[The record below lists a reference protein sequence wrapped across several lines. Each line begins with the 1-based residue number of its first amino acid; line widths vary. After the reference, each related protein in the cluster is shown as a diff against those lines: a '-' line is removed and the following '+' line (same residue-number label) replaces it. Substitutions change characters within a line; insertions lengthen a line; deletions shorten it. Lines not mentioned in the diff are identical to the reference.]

1 MYGAG
6 SQCKDTTFVRKARQ
20 SGAIFTADRR
30 LNALDDL
37 GQPTGKAVGVGMAK
51 SLEASQG
58 RRGGGVLVVVDL
70 RALRLFAE
78 LCRGEVAEGTARA
91 AQALHVGIEEL
102 LAVVVGEDGPQY
114 AGSAFV
120 PFRPP
125 SGQQQDQQVFVE
137 EARFLLAALLLCQSD
152 DLQDR
157 LVLTLAYGVV
167 EGGDA
172 GGKLRPHLFLV
183 PRLGVGLEVL
193 EDLLGL
199 EERRD
204 DLQALVGLGDPDEH
218 GQRVLER
225 SVPHLGQF
233 AHEGFGPG
241 DGLAEQL
248 LRIGRLGILF
258 GQSGVVAV
266 AVVGEFAKEE
276 VAAVAGD
283 ALAVDS
289 VQDTVGLLHLLL
301 PAHGVIIFD
310 RYGLALLVEAE
321 LAYGEEDLAS
331 RSLQVGDEQILLVA
345 PVDSFGLAHPL
356 GVGADGAG
364 RLLAEA
370 EGRRLLHSLPGLVL
384 ALHQSLRGCD
394 IDLVALPLAAPH
406 ERHLAVEATDE
417 DGRQVDGE
425 VLDVAIESVDDV
437 SLPDLAHQ
445 AETCDLL
452 LQMVESLEIL
462 V

>member
-1 MYGAG
+1 M
-6 SQCKDTTFVRKARQ
+6 
-20 SGAIFTADRR
+20 
-30 LNALDDL
+30 
-37 GQPTGKAVGVGMAK
+37 
-51 SLEASQG
+51 
-58 RRGGGVLVVVDL
+58 
-70 RALRLFAE
+70 
-78 LCRGEVAEGTARA
+78 
-91 AQALHVGIEEL
+91 
-102 LAVVVGEDGPQY
+102 
-114 AGSAFV
+114 
-120 PFRPP
+120 
-125 SGQQQDQQVFVE
+125 
-137 EARFLLAALLLCQSD
+137 
-152 DLQDR
+152 
-157 LVLTLAYGVV
+157 
-167 EGGDA
+167 
-172 GGKLRPHLFLV
+172 
-183 PRLGVGLEVL
+183 
-193 EDLLGL
+193 
-199 EERRD
+199 
-204 DLQALVGLGDPDEH
+204 
-218 GQRVLER
+218 
-225 SVPHLGQF
+225 
-233 AHEGFGPG
+233 
-241 DGLAEQL
+241 
-248 LRIGRLGILF
+248 
-258 GQSGVVAV
+258 
-266 AVVGEFAKEE
+266 
-276 VAAVAGD
+276 AGD

-289 VQDTVGLLHLLL
+289 GQDTVGLLHLLL

-321 LAYGEEDLAS
+321 FAYGEEDLAS

-345 PVDSFGLAHPL
+345 PVDPFGLAHPL

-425 VLDVAIESVDDV
+425 VLDVAIEAVDDV

>member
-1 MYGAG
+1 
-6 SQCKDTTFVRKARQ
+6 
-20 SGAIFTADRR
+20 
-30 LNALDDL
+30 
-37 GQPTGKAVGVGMAK
+37 MAK
-51 SLEASQG
+51 GLEASQG
-58 RRGGGVLVVVDL
+58 RRGGGVLVVADL
-70 RALRLFAE
+70 RALRLLAE

-120 PFRPP
+120 PFRPS
-125 SGQQQDQQVFVE
+125 SGQHQDQQVFVE
-137 EARFLLAALLLCQSD
+137 EARFLLALPLLPCQSD
-152 DLQDR
+152 NLQDR
-157 LVLTLAYGVV
+157 LVLTLAHGVV

-172 GGKLRPHLFLV
+172 GGKLLPHFLLV
-183 PRLGVGLEVL
+183 PRLGVGLGLEVL

-199 EERRD
+199 EERRG

-225 SVPHLGQF
+225 RVSHLGQF

-248 LRIGRLGILF
+248 LRIGQLGSLF

-266 AVVGEFAKEE
+266 AGVGELAKEE

-283 ALAVDS
+283 ALPVDS
-289 VQDTVGLLHLLL
+289 GQDTVGLGYLLL
-301 PAHGVIIFD
+301 PAHGVIFFD
-310 RYGLALLVEAE
+310 RCNLALRVEAE
-321 LAYGEEDLAS
+321 IAQGEEDLAS
-331 RSLQVGDEQILLVA
+331 SPLQVGKEQILLVA
-345 PVDSFGLAHPL
+345 PVDPFGLAHPL

-370 EGRRLLHSLPGLVL
+370 EGRRLLHPLPGLVL

-425 VLDVAIESVDDV
+425 VLDVAIEAVDDV

>member
-1 MYGAG
+1 
-6 SQCKDTTFVRKARQ
+6 
-20 SGAIFTADRR
+20 
-30 LNALDDL
+30 
-37 GQPTGKAVGVGMAK
+37 MAK
-51 SLEASQG
+51 GLEASQG
-58 RRGGGVLVVVDL
+58 RRGGGVLVVADL
-70 RALRLFAE
+70 RALRLLAE

-120 PFRPP
+120 PLRPP
-125 SGQQQDQQVFVE
+125 AGQQQDQQVFVE
-137 EARFLLAALLLCQSD
+137 EARFFLALPLLPSQSD
-152 DLQDR
+152 DLEDR
-157 LVLTLAYGVV
+157 LVLTLAHGVV

-172 GGKLRPHLFLV
+172 GGKLIPHLLLV

-193 EDLLGL
+193 DDLLGL
-199 EERRD
+199 EERRG
-204 DLQALVGLGDPDEH
+204 DLQALVGVGDPDEH

-225 SVPHLGQF
+225 RVSHLGQF

-241 DGLAEQL
+241 DGLAEQP
-248 LRIGRLGILF
+248 LRIGRLRILF
-258 GQSGVVAV
+258 GQSGLVAV
-266 AVVGEFAKEE
+266 AGVGEFAKEK
-276 VAAVAGD
+276 VVAVAGD
-283 ALAVDS
+283 ALAVDGE
-289 VQDTVGLLHLLL
+289 QDTVGLLHLLL
-301 PAHGVIIFD
+301 PAHGVVIFD
-310 RYGLALLVEAE
+310 RDGLALLVEAE
-321 LAYGEEDLAS
+321 IAHGEEDLAS
-331 RSLQVGDEQILLVA
+331 RPLQVGDEQILVVALVD
-345 PVDSFGLAHPL
+345 PLGLAHPL

-364 RLLAEA
+364 RLLAET
-370 EGRRLLHSLPGLVL
+370 ERRRLLHALPALVL
-384 ALHQSLRGCD
+384 ALHQSLRGGD
-394 IDLVALPLAAPH
+394 VGLVALPLAAPH

-425 VLDVAIESVDDV
+425 VLDVAIEAVDDV

>member
-1 MYGAG
+1 
-6 SQCKDTTFVRKARQ
+6 
-20 SGAIFTADRR
+20 
-30 LNALDDL
+30 
-37 GQPTGKAVGVGMAK
+37 MA
-51 SLEASQG
+51 
-58 RRGGGVLVVVDL
+58 
-70 RALRLFAE
+70 
-78 LCRGEVAEGTARA
+78 
-91 AQALHVGIEEL
+91 H
-102 LAVVVGEDGPQY
+102 
-114 AGSAFV
+114 
-120 PFRPP
+120 
-125 SGQQQDQQVFVE
+125 
-137 EARFLLAALLLCQSD
+137 
-152 DLQDR
+152 
-157 LVLTLAYGVV
+157 GVV

-172 GGKLRPHLFLV
+172 GGKLLPHFLLV

-199 EERRD
+199 EERRG

-225 SVPHLGQF
+225 RVSHLGQF

-248 LRIGRLGILF
+248 LRIGRLGSLF

-266 AVVGEFAKEE
+266 AGVGELAKEE

-283 ALAVDS
+283 ALPVDS
-289 VQDTVGLLHLLL
+289 GQDTVGLLYLLL
-301 PAHGVIIFD
+301 PAYGVIFFD
-310 RYGLALLVEAE
+310 RCDLALLVEAE
-321 LAYGEEDLAS
+321 IAHGEEDLAS
-331 RSLQVGDEQILLVA
+331 RPLQVGKEQILLVA
-345 PVDSFGLAHPL
+345 PVDPFGLAHPL
-356 GVGADGAG
+356 GVGTDGAG

-370 EGRRLLHSLPGLVL
+370 EGRRLLHPLPGLVL
-384 ALHQSLRGCD
+384 ALHQSLRGRD
-394 IDLVALPLAAPH
+394 VGLVALPLAAPH

-417 DGRQVDGE
+417 DGRQVDRE
-425 VLDVAIESVDDV
+425 VLDVAIEAVDDV

>member
-1 MYGAG
+1 
-6 SQCKDTTFVRKARQ
+6 
-20 SGAIFTADRR
+20 
-30 LNALDDL
+30 
-37 GQPTGKAVGVGMAK
+37 MA
-51 SLEASQG
+51 
-58 RRGGGVLVVVDL
+58 
-70 RALRLFAE
+70 
-78 LCRGEVAEGTARA
+78 
-91 AQALHVGIEEL
+91 H
-102 LAVVVGEDGPQY
+102 
-114 AGSAFV
+114 
-120 PFRPP
+120 
-125 SGQQQDQQVFVE
+125 
-137 EARFLLAALLLCQSD
+137 
-152 DLQDR
+152 
-157 LVLTLAYGVV
+157 GVV

-172 GGKLRPHLFLV
+172 GGKLLPHFLLV

-199 EERRD
+199 EERRG

-218 GQRVLER
+218 GQRVQEW
-225 SVPHLGQF
+225 SVSHLGQF
-233 AHEGFGPG
+233 SHEGFGPG
-241 DGLAEQL
+241 DGLAEQA
-248 LRIGRLGILF
+248 LRIGRLGSLF
-258 GQSGVVAV
+258 RQSGVVAV
-266 AVVGEFAKEE
+266 AGVGEFAKEE

-289 VQDTVGLLHLLL
+289 AQDTVGLLHLLL
-301 PAHGVIIFD
+301 PAHGVVSFD
-310 RYGLALLVEAE
+310 RCNLALLIEAE
-321 LAYGEEDLAS
+321 IAHGEEDLAS
-331 RSLQVGDEQILLVA
+331 SPLQVGEEQILVVALVD
-345 PVDSFGLAHPL
+345 PLGLAHPL

-364 RLLAEA
+364 RLLAET
-370 EGRRLLHSLPGLVL
+370 ERRRLLHALPGLVL

-425 VLDVAIESVDDV
+425 VLDVAIEAVDDV

>member
-1 MYGAG
+1 
-6 SQCKDTTFVRKARQ
+6 
-20 SGAIFTADRR
+20 
-30 LNALDDL
+30 
-37 GQPTGKAVGVGMAK
+37 MAK

-58 RRGGGVLVVVDL
+58 RRGGGVLVVADL
-70 RALRLFAE
+70 RALRLLAE

-120 PFRPP
+120 PFRPS
-125 SGQQQDQQVFVE
+125 SGQHQDQQVFVE
-137 EARFLLAALLLCQSD
+137 EARFLLALPLLPCQSD
-152 DLQDR
+152 NLQDR
-157 LVLTLAYGVV
+157 LVLTLAHGVV

-172 GGKLRPHLFLV
+172 GGKLLPHLLLV

-199 EERRD
+199 EERRG

-225 SVPHLGQF
+225 RVSHLGQF

-248 LRIGRLGILF
+248 LRIGRLGSLF
-258 GQSGVVAV
+258 GQSSAVAV
-266 AVVGEFAKEE
+266 AGVGELAKEE

-283 ALAVDS
+283 ALPVDS
-289 VQDTVGLLHLLL
+289 GQDTVGLGHLFFS
-301 PAHGVIIFD
+301 AHGASLFVGY
-310 RYGLALLVEAE
+310 RRSVVVEGQIAH
-321 LAYGEEDLAS
+321 GEVDLAS
-331 RSLQVGDEQILLVA
+331 SPLQVGKEQILLVA
-345 PVDSFGLAHPL
+345 PVDPFGLAHPL

-394 IDLVALPLAAPH
+394 IDLVALPLATPH

-425 VLDVAIESVDDV
+425 VLDVAIEAVDDV